1 MLLNFYL
8 GCWLSNIYSY
18 QLMLFFFA
26 LYSSC
31 YPIITQSTPN
41 RYTHSDEIKR
51 TFWVNKMLF
60 DSLSIY
66 GAYHIFFFAPAF
78 FLLFY
83 RFLIFSRI
91 IRLIFSSSV
100 YFLWFGKPLE
110 WTIQK
115 VLIWIKWFLPLKV
128 VWWLKWGKKK
138 RQRENEVWVLW
149 TLWHGRFFNFLSYI
163 RIIVFQS
170 LSFVWFSLKFY
181 LFHPHNS
188 CSCPCLPCIVFI

>member
-1 MLLNFYL
+1 
-8 GCWLSNIYSY
+8 
-18 QLMLFFFA
+18 
-26 LYSSC
+26 
-31 YPIITQSTPN
+31 
-41 RYTHSDEIKR
+41 
-51 TFWVNKMLF
+51 MLF

-91 IRLIFSSSV
+91 IRLIFSLSV

-128 VWWLKWGKKK
+128 VWWLKWGKKRR
-138 RQRENEVWVLW
+138 RQRVKAVWVLW

-188 CSCPCLPCIVFI
+188 CPCPCLPYIVFI